1 MTKKI
6 IYIYMDVVLVYL
18 GSEIKKYSETQ
29 PGLVAKLGDELD
41 KLPNLFKDPKPM
53 PGAINAFNALCN
65 SDLYEVYIL
74 STAPWDNPDAWT
86 HKRLWVEKYLG
97 KGAYKRLILSH
108 NKHLCAGDYLIDD
121 RDKNGAGEFRGQLIQ
136 FGTEPFLDWDAVLK
150 YLNVCV

>member
-6 IYIYMDVVLVYL
+6 IYIDMDGVLVDL
-18 GSEIKKYSETQ
+18 GSEVKKYSETQ
-29 PGLVAKLGDELD
+29 PRLVAMLGDELD
-41 KLPNLFKDPKPM
+41 KLPNLFKNPKPIT
-53 PGAINAFNALCN
+53 GAINAFNALCN

-74 STAPWDNPDAWT
+74 STAPWDNPDAWS

-121 RDKNGAGEFRGQLIQ
+121 RTANGAGEFKGELIQ
-136 FGTEPFLDWDAVLK
+136 FGTETFSNWDAILNYLK
-150 YLNVCV
+150 P